1 VAFSHT
7 TSLQNIE
14 IQRGEILPDQSGK
27 ATWLLATPPHS
38 KTLRFNEAK
47 SFPIRVAKPR
57 GEATPS
63 HSKTLCLFRLFLY
76 GGRGEARGKR
86 RTPSLEEVR
95 ARAARG
101 GGADKEERMSGEKRR
116 SKSPLADA
124 AKKKVNVATHALAVE
139 PPLVKAAKG
148 RGESA
153 TLARRLNE
161 PTRPGSSTRDRQ
173 RP

>member
-1 VAFSHT
+1 
-7 TSLQNIE
+7 
-14 IQRGEILPDQSGK
+14 
-27 ATWLLATPPHS
+27 
-38 KTLRFNEAK
+38 
-47 SFPIRVAKPR
+47 
-57 GEATPS
+57 
-63 HSKTLCLFRLFLY
+63 
-76 GGRGEARGKR
+76 
-86 RTPSLEEVR
+86 
-95 ARAARG
+95 
-101 GGADKEERMSGEKRR
+101 MSGEKRR